1 MKTDNDVKQRILEY
15 AELKFFKKGFS
26 RVTTDDI
33 AHEVGISKRTLYEN
47 FANKEEILTELI
59 FRLQNRLDKKTGEIS
74 ERTDINLVEKS
85 KLMMELYY
93 SYILA
98 VDKEFLEDI
107 MKFSPKS
114 LAKLDEMR
122 RDSFDKI
129 FYEMINK
136 AIKEDLIRNDIPIDI
151 IPLLFFAMQEIIVN
165 RFAANSNYSFKEI
178 TQYLFLILTEGVIT
192 EKARNL
198 FKEVK

>member
-1 MKTDNDVKQRILEY
+1 
-15 AELKFFKKGFS
+15 
-26 RVTTDDI
+26 
-33 AHEVGISKRTLYEN
+33 
-47 FANKEEILTELI
+47 
-59 FRLQNRLDKKTGEIS
+59 
-74 ERTDINLVEKS
+74 
-85 KLMMELYY
+85 
-93 SYILA
+93 
-98 VDKEFLEDI
+98 
-107 MKFSPKS
+107 
-114 LAKLDEMR
+114 
-122 RDSFDKI
+122 
-129 FYEMINK
+129 MINK